1 MFMLFLLPVLSEVYL
16 VQDVIILQKG
26 HNEEQE
32 NVPEEERE
40 KFNVEAVRK
49 RVETVQKREIKRI
62 SG

>member
-32 NVPEEERE
+32 HVPEEERE